1 MVCRVLFGVASS
13 PFLLS
18 ATIISNITQFYH
30 LDTKLVVSLLNSFH
44 VDDLNSG
51 VHTFREALQFFVR
64 CKERLVLGGFN
75 LCKFRS
81 NSKKLENLVV
91 EKFREEISNEN
102 TILGWQWD
110 KSSDEI
116 IYDVTKIC
124 KNIPTVIT
132 KRSII

>member
-1 MVCRVLFGVASS
+1 M
-13 PFLLS
+13 
-18 ATIISNITQFYH
+18 
-30 LDTKLVVSLLNSFH
+30 LNSFH

-51 VHTFREALQFFVR
+51 VHNIREALQFFVR
-64 CKERLVLGGFN
+64 CKEGLVLGGFN

-81 NSKKLENLVV
+81 NSEELENLVV

-102 TILGWQWD
+102 TILGLQWD
-110 KSSDEI
+110 KISDEI